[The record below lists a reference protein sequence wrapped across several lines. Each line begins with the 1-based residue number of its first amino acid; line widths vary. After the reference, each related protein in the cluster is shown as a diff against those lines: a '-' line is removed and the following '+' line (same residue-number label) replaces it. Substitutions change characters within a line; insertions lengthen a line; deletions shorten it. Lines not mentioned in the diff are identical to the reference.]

1 MKKSTPGWFLILAV
15 LLSSLPATAQEG
27 SERGESA
34 SRAVNINIGSSGGGL
49 DNNAL
54 QDIRKL
60 LGKAVASGTVDD
72 FVVFSP
78 RVGGPIPIEGGLS
91 ACAEKGFNASE
102 TKFAAFV
109 SQLHSIHPR
118 SGPFSMLSLR
128 QNANRRALPFPSL
141 VAVSREACVPGR
153 SIIVISSPVSASCPM
168 RKASAKRGRL
178 FAHENSGRF
187 AVVTAKPTGTPVP
200 QRLQESRW
208 STRGNAKRQNHCRAV
223 ESQDVRAPRA
233 KPAWMTRPTIATRN
247 AAGRIARADARA
259 NNARP
264 GGSHISIGLC

>member
-27 SERGESA
+27 SERGEPA

-78 RVGGPIPIEGGLS
+78 RVGGP
-91 ACAEKGFNASE
+91 
-102 TKFAAFV
+102 
-109 SQLHSIHPR
+109 SQLKAGYLLVPRKGLTLQKRNSPR
-118 SGPFSMLSLR
+118 SSASCIPSTRGPGPFSMLSLR